1 MESLQGSP
9 AGAHGPPAPAAGSTA
24 FRDVLAEMER
34 SSLNFSRH
42 AQKRIEQRNLQMD
55 GGRVERL
62 EAAVERVTEKGS
74 RDSLILLDEL
84 ALVVSVRSK
93 TVVTAIEQPGSGE
106 GVFTNIDSVVIAD
119 WSRASKQQA
128 TTRAGPFEG
137 AQRA

>member
-1 MESLQGSP
+1 MPPRG
-9 AGAHGPPAPAAGSTA
+9 GAAPRRPPAPAAGSTA

-62 EAAVERVTEKGS
+62 EAAVERATEKGS

-84 ALVVSVRSK
+84 ALVVSVRSSCGA
-93 TVVTAIEQPGSGE
+93 TDRPAAIRSSA
-106 GVFTNIDSVVIAD
+106 T
-119 WSRASKQQA
+119 SRLRELAELLA
-128 TTRAGPFEG
+128 PANAART
-137 AQRA
+137 